1 MQSHLLGDLVNLVKE
16 AHRRKTVRLY
26 FLPVM
31 KMKEIEAL

>member
-16 AHRRKTVRLY
+16 AHRRKTVRY